1 MSLSAIDNNNATST
15 VYSKK
20 SSSKKFLCILVFR
33 NIIDKNDTVNYFIL
47 SYTIVYLE
55 QSTIKLSKKIK
66 NKLKNQMNY
75 PGETYETVIARL
87 LKIIHEDDMLSESV
101 IKNIEEGVADI
112 KAGRVYTSEQV
123 KNKLELK

>member
-1 MSLSAIDNNNATST
+1 M
-15 VYSKK
+15 
-20 SSSKKFLCILVFR
+20 
-33 NIIDKNDTVNYFIL
+33 
-47 SYTIVYLE
+47 E

-66 NKLKNQMNY
+66 NDLRKQMNH

-87 LKIIHEDDMLSESV
+87 LKITQADDVLSQSI

-123 KNKLELK
+123 KKKLGLK

>member
-1 MSLSAIDNNNATST
+1 M
-15 VYSKK
+15 
-20 SSSKKFLCILVFR
+20 F
-33 NIIDKNDTVNYFIL
+33 FIL
-47 SYTIVYLE
+47 YYSILWYTME

-66 NKLKNQMNY
+66 NDLRKQMNH

-87 LKIIHEDDMLSESV
+87 LKITQEDDVLSPAV

-123 KNKLELK
+123 KKKLGLR